1 MKYLAIVPARAGS
14 KGLLNKNFL
23 NLKGK
28 PLINYTLEAAK
39 KSLKIDRL
47 VVSTNDPKIINIC
60 KKKKIEYILRPKLI
74 SLDSS
79 PTILAIHHV
88 LKRLKVKEKYPFSLD
103 DPIQKHLLSFPYPNI
118 KIRHLLQH
126 TSGLQEYF
134 FWAENQTGPLDTIK
148 NNDVLEFLA
157 NQKPILLFEPGSKF
171 QYCNTGYILMAL
183 ILEAIT
189 KEPIED
195 LMHHWIIQPLI
206 LNDTRIFTIESK
218 SIFPNCASFVMS
230 TNTGPGLPVEAI

>member
-23 NLKGK
+23 NLDGK

-88 LKRLKVKEKYPFSLD
+88 LKKLKVKEKYSPDAVITLQPTSPFRT
-103 DPIQKHLLSFPYPNI
+103 N
-118 KIRHLLQH
+118 RHI
-126 TSGLQEYF
+126 
-134 FWAENQTGPLDTIK
+134 D
-148 NNDVLEFLA
+148 
-157 NQKPILLFEPGSKF
+157 
-171 QYCNTGYILMAL
+171 
-183 ILEAIT
+183 EAINLFNLN
-189 KEPIED
+189 KKADSLVSCEKIP
-195 LMHHWIIQPLI
+195 HKYNPLGVYFMKKNLYLSSLKRDNASI
-206 LNDTRIFTIESK
+206 RRQDKKFFYSRNGAAIYITRINYIKKFIFGGKIIGYKMNRVS
-218 SIFPNCASFVMS
+218 SIDIDDVYDFKIAEMVLKNRFLLK
-230 TNTGPGLPVEAI
+230 NY

>member
-23 NLKGK
+23 NLDGK

-88 LKRLKVKEKYPFSLD
+88 LKKLKVKENYSPDAVITLQPTSPFRTNKHIDEAINIFNLNKDADSLVSCEEIPHKYNPLGAYVIKKNLYLSSLKENNV
-103 DPIQKHLLSFPYPNI
+103 PIRRQNKKIFYCRNGAAIYITRISNI
-118 KIRHLLQH
+118 KKFMLGGKILGYKMDRVSSIDIDNNYDFKISELIL
-126 TSGLQEYF
+126 
-134 FWAENQTGPLDTIK
+134 K
-148 NNDVLEFLA
+148 N
-157 NQKPILLFEPGSKF
+157 KILL
-171 QYCNTGYILMAL
+171 
-183 ILEAIT
+183 
-189 KEPIED
+189 
-195 LMHHWIIQPLI
+195 
-206 LNDTRIFTIESK
+206 K
-218 SIFPNCASFVMS
+218 SYK
-230 TNTGPGLPVEAI
+230 

>member
-23 NLKGK
+23 NLDGK

-74 SLDSS
+74 SLDGS

-88 LKRLKVKEKYPFSLD
+88 LKKLKVKENYSPDAVITLQPTSPFRTNKHIDEAINFFNLNKDADSLVSCEEIPHKYNPLGAYVIKKNLYLSSLKKD
-103 DPIQKHLLSFPYPNI
+103 NVPIRRQNKKIFYCRNGAAIYITRISNI
-118 KIRHLLQH
+118 KKFMLGGKILGYKMDRVSSIDIDNNYDFKISELIL
-126 TSGLQEYF
+126 
-134 FWAENQTGPLDTIK
+134 K
-148 NNDVLEFLA
+148 N
-157 NQKPILLFEPGSKF
+157 KILL
-171 QYCNTGYILMAL
+171 
-183 ILEAIT
+183 
-189 KEPIED
+189 
-195 LMHHWIIQPLI
+195 
-206 LNDTRIFTIESK
+206 K
-218 SIFPNCASFVMS
+218 SYK
-230 TNTGPGLPVEAI
+230 